1 MNKLPQFKIRCSA
14 IHKIMAGEV
23 GLTPTQQE
31 RLNDYQQRE
40 AGTHP
45 KGLKLTAKM
54 EVDMAELQYK
64 QLNPELPEGAKTY
77 CKQWIKETLYKRRE
91 QVKSKYISKGND
103 TEEEGF
109 TMMAVNLKLGF
120 VQKNEEFR
128 QDDFIMGA
136 CDLDHEA
143 SDTVFDNKSSWSLD
157 QFPMFETEIPSKDY
171 EAQIQGYCHLWKR
184 KRGAVVYTLNDI
196 PIDQLG
202 YLMKPWLS
210 DDEKQEEAL
219 NLIYTRKAW
228 DAAKSRYFPN
238 AGEVDFIEIP
248 EKDRVKPFYFDYDPA
263 FIEDVQERVKLCR
276 KFIQNLLDNRQSK

>member
-1 MNKLPQFKIRCSA
+1 MKLPQFKIRCSA
-14 IHKIMAGEV
+14 INRIMAGEI

-64 QLNPELPEGAKTY
+64 QLNPELPEGARSY
-77 CKQWIKETLYKRRE
+77 CKQWVKETLYKRRE

-120 VQKNEEFR
+120 VQKNE
-128 QDDFIMGA
+128 DFKENDFMMGT

-143 SDTVFDNKSSWSLD
+143 SNTVFDNKSSWSLD

-171 EAQIQGYCHLWKR
+171 EAQIQGYMHLWKR
-184 KRGAVVYTLNDI
+184 KHGAVVYTLNDI
-196 PIDQLG
+196 DLDQLG
-202 YLMKPWLS
+202 RLLTPWMT
-210 DDEKQEEAL
+210 DDEKQDTAL
-219 NLIYTRKAW
+219 NLIYTRDTWKV
-228 DAAKSRYFPN
+228 AKSRYFPS
-238 AGEVDFIEIP
+238 AKEVNFTEIP

-263 FIEDVQERVKLCR
+263 FITDVQDRVRLCR
-276 KFIQNLLDNRQSK
+276 KFIQNLLDNGQSK

>member
-1 MNKLPQFKIRCSA
+1 MNKLPQFRIRCSA

-23 GLTPTQQE
+23 GLSTSQQE

-64 QLNPELPEGAKTY
+64 QLNPELPEGAKSY
-77 CKQWIKETLYKRRE
+77 CKQWVKETMYKRRE

-120 VQKNEEFR
+120 VQKNEDFK
-128 QDDFIMGA
+128 QDDFIMGT

-228 DAAKSRYFPN
+228 DAAKSRYFPS
-238 AGEVDFIEIP
+238 AKGIDFIEIP
-248 EKDRVKPFYFDYDPA
+248 EKDRVKPFWFDYNPA
-263 FIEDVQERVKLCR
+263 FIADVQERVMLCR
-276 KFIQNLLDNRQSK
+276 KFIQNLLDNTQSK

>member
-14 IHKIMAGEV
+14 INRIMAGEI
-23 GLTPTQQE
+23 GLSTSQQG

-103 TEEEGF
+103 TEESGF
-109 TMMAVNLKLGF
+109 TAMAVQLKLGM
-120 VQKNEEFR
+120 VYKNVCFKEN
-128 QDDFIMGA
+128 DFMMGT
-136 CDLDHEA
+136 CDLDHEPL
-143 SDTVFDNKSSWSLD
+143 DTVFDNKSSWSLD
-157 QFPMFETEIPSKDY
+157 QFPMFETEIPSKDN
-171 EAQIQGYCHLWKR
+171 EAQIQGYMHLWKR

-196 PIDQLG
+196 DIDQLG
-202 YLMKPWLS
+202 RFMKPWLS

-228 DAAKSRYFPN
+228 DAAKSMYFPS
-238 AGEVDFIEIP
+238 AKEIDFIEIP
-248 EKDRVKPFYFDYDPA
+248 EADRVKPFYFDYDPS
-263 FIEDVQERVKLCR
+263 FIADVQERVKLCR
-276 KFIQNLLDNRQSK
+276 KYIQTLINK

>member
-14 IHKIMAGEV
+14 INRIMAGEI
-23 GLTPTQQE
+23 GLTAAQQE
-31 RLNDYQQRE
+31 RLNDYQQRK

-54 EVDMAELQYK
+54 EADMADLQYK
-64 QLNPELPEGAKTY
+64 QLNPELTEGAKTY
-77 CKQWIKETLYKRRE
+77 CKQWLKETLYKRRE
-91 QVKSKYISKGND
+91 QVKSKYISKGHD

-109 TMMAVNLKLGF
+109 TMMAVHLKLGF

-128 QDDFIMGA
+128 QDDFIMGT

-171 EAQIQGYCHLWKR
+171 EAQIQGYMHLWKR
-184 KRGAVVYTLNDI
+184 ERGAVVYTLNDI

-228 DAAKSRYFPN
+228 DAAKSRYFPD
-238 AGEVDFIEIP
+238 AGDVDFVEIP
-248 EKDRVKPFYFDYDPA
+248 EKDRVKPFYFEYDPA
-263 FIEDVQERVKLCR
+263 FIAEVQERVKLCR
-276 KFIQNLLDNRQSK
+276 KYIDTLIRKS

>member
-1 MNKLPQFKIRCSA
+1 MKTKLPQFKIRCSA
-14 IHKIMAGEV
+14 INRIMSGEI
-23 GLTPTQQE
+23 GLTAAQQE

-40 AGTHP
+40 SGTHP

-64 QLNPELPEGAKTY
+64 QLNPELPDGAKTY

-91 QVKSKYISKGND
+91 QVKSKYISKGHD

-120 VQKNEEFR
+120 VQKNEDFK
-128 QDDFIMGA
+128 QDDFMMGT

-157 QFPMFETEIPSKDY
+157 QFPMFDTEIPSNDY

-196 PIDQLG
+196 SLEQLG

-210 DDEKQEEAL
+210 DDEKQYEAL

-228 DAAKSRYFPN
+228 EAAKSRYFPS
-238 AGEVDFIEIP
+238 AKEIDFIEIP

-263 FIEDVQERVKLCR
+263 FIADVQERVKLCR
-276 KFIQNLLDNRQSK
+276 KYIDTLIKKS

>member
-1 MNKLPQFKIRCSA
+1 MNPSKLPQFRIRCSA
-14 IHKIMAGEV
+14 IHRIMAGEI
-23 GLTPTQQE
+23 GLTAAQQE

-64 QLNPELPEGAKTY
+64 QLNPELPEGAKSY
-77 CKQWIKETLYKRRE
+77 VKSWVKEALYKRRE
-91 QVKSKYISKGND
+91 QVKSKYISKGHD
-103 TEEEGF
+103 TEEQGF
-109 TMMAVNLKLGF
+109 TSMAVQLKLGM
-120 VQKNEEFR
+120 VYKNE
-128 QDDFIMGA
+128 DFKENDFMMGT

-202 YLMKPWLS
+202 HLMKPWLS

-228 DAAKSRYFPN
+228 DAAKSRYFPS
-238 AGEVDFIEIP
+238 AKEVDFIEIP
-248 EKDRVKPFYFDYDPA
+248 EKDRVKPFYFDYDPE
-263 FIEDVQERVKLCR
+263 FIADVQERVRLCR
-276 KFIQNLLDNRQSK
+276 KYIQTLIS

>member
-1 MNKLPQFKIRCSA
+1 
-14 IHKIMAGEV
+14 MAGEI

-64 QLNPELPEGAKTY
+64 QLNPELPEGAKSY
-77 CKQWIKETLYKRRE
+77 VKSWVKQMLYGRRE
-91 QVKSKYISKGND
+91 QVKSKYISKGHD

-120 VQKNEEFR
+120 VQKNEEFK
-128 QDDFIMGA
+128 QDDFIMGT
-136 CDLDHEA
+136 CDLDHPDM
-143 SDTVFDNKSSWSLD
+143 DTVFDNKSSWSLD
-157 QFPMFETEIPSKDY
+157 QFPMFDTEIPSKDY
-171 EAQIQGYCHLWKR
+171 EAQIQGYMHLWKR
-184 KRGAVVYTLNDI
+184 KRGCVCYTLNDL

-228 DAAKSRYFPN
+228 DAAKSRYFPS
-238 AGEVDFIEIP
+238 AKEVDFIEIP
-248 EKDRVKPFYFDYDPA
+248 EKDRVKPFWFDYNPE
-263 FIEDVQERVKLCR
+263 FIADVQERVKLCR
-276 KFIQNLLDNRQSK
+276 KYIDTLIKK